1 MSCTRSLCLIVLPLA
16 AALAGACSETN
27 HAPILGAQSATTDE
41 DTAIDVKVL
50 DGARDPDGDALTVA
64 SATATGHR
72 VEIIDQSIIRLT
84 PMRDFHGTIQVDY
97 EVRDGGGASALGH
110 LIVTVRPVNDP
121 PVATGGDRTLHGSH
135 VVMLE
140 GSDVDG
146 DKLTFEV
153 VANPKHGALTGNP
166 PAMQYAPDGGF
177 IGDDEIMYTA
187 SDGTAT
193 SQPARLAL
201 HVSPGAAPVAMAA
214 DAAGNEDQQL
224 ALTLHGSDADG
235 DALTFTVV
243 TEPKHGSLAGT
254 PPNLTFTP
262 DPDFNG
268 DDAIEF
274 TVGDSYFTS
283 DKAAV
288 AIHVLPVNDAPVAT
302 PQAIA
307 AVEDT
312 AIAITLAGTD
322 IDGDPL
328 VFQVKDAPANGTVS
342 AVTGATL
349 TYTPARDFH
358 GTDHFTFTASDGKS
372 TSSPATIDLS
382 VAAVADPPVAMSFAR
397 TLNEDTANSIT
408 LVGSDG
414 DADPLSFAIGR
425 QPEHGALT
433 GDAPNVTYT
442 PNPDFNGDDS
452 FTYTVSDGTATSDP
466 GTVTLHVTPVND
478 RPVPVD
484 GAVTTD
490 EDTFVDFTLQA
501 SDIDSPTLTYSIVTQ
516 PADGVVQ
523 STGGAGGAGRR
534 YVPAHN
540 ANGTRSFT
548 FRVSDGSLTADATV
562 TITINPVNDPPV
574 TTDDF
579 TITDPD
585 TALTYDVVAND
596 SDIDG
601 DAVALDSVDPT
612 TNGTAAIVDGKLVYT
627 PNAGFT
633 GFELVGYTVSDGH
646 GGTAHGTAHVG
657 VGMFPPGA
665 PTETIPGMG
674 LTSFSASGADRKP
687 SVSNDGRYIAFS
699 TPNALV
705 SDDTN
710 AGSDVYLYDRGTRS
724 LTLVSVDGTG
734 HAVPG
739 NSTAP
744 QLSGNGRYI
753 AFQSSANT
761 LVAGDSN
768 GKLDVFRY
776 DRITREI
783 VRLSVASGG
792 AQGNNNSFDPAISDD
807 GNLVAFWSI
816 AFNLVASDA
825 NGAPDVFVRD
835 VAAGTTERI
844 SVGTSGGDADLGSLD
859 PVISS
864 DGRFVAFTSSA
875 TNLVAGDGNA
885 KDDIFVRDRVAAT
898 TTRIS
903 VSTNGGEANDSSRIA
918 AMSRDGRFVSF
929 LSAATNL
936 VPNTSNALYVRDLQS
951 LTTTR
956 APATSTSQQSGD
968 LSGDGRFAVS
978 FDFTGLLVSDRF
990 GGTSV
995 RPVGTANWLWPA
1007 ISDNGN
1013 YIVALESANN
1023 ARMFII
1029 SNGLN
1034 P

>member
-1 MSCTRSLCLIVLPLA
+1 MSCTRPLYLIVLPLA
-16 AALAGACSETN
+16 AALAGACSESN
-27 HAPILGAQSATTDE
+27 HPPIVAAQTATTDE
-41 DTAIDVKVL
+41 DTPIDLKVL
-50 DGARDPDGDALTVA
+50 EGARDPDGDALTVTSA
-64 SATATGHR
+64 SATGHR
-72 VEIIDQSIIRLT
+72 VEIVDQSILRLT

-97 EVRDGGGASALGH
+97 EVSDGVTTEVIGH
-110 LIVTVRPVNDP
+110 VIVTVRPVNDP
-121 PVATGGDRTLHGSH
+121 PVATGGDRTIHGSH
-135 VVMLE
+135 EVMLE

-153 VANPKHGALTGNP
+153 VANPEHGTLTGNA

-177 IGDDEIMYTA
+177 IGDDEIMYTV

-193 SQPARLAL
+193 SQPAKLAL
-201 HVSPGAAPVAMAA
+201 HVSPGAAPVATAA
-214 DAAGNEDQQL
+214 EVSVNEDLQL
-224 ALTLHGSDADG
+224 ALTLQGSDADG
-235 DALTFTVV
+235 DALTFTVA
-243 TEPKHGSLAGT
+243 TDPRHGALAGT

-274 TVGDSYFTS
+274 TVSDSYFTS
-283 DKAAV
+283 AKATV

-312 AIAITLAGTD
+312 PIAITLAGTD
-322 IDGDPL
+322 IDGDAL
-328 VFQVKDAPANGTVS
+328 VFQVQDRPANGTVS

-382 VAAVADPPVAMSFAR
+382 VASVADPPVAMSFAR
-397 TLNEDTANSIT
+397 TFAEDTASSIT

-414 DADPLSFAIGR
+414 DGDPLSFAIAH
-425 QPEHGALT
+425 QPEHGVLT

-452 FTYTVSDGTATSDP
+452 FTYTVSDGTTTSEP

-478 RPVPVD
+478 RPVAVD
-484 GAVTTD
+484 GAVATN
-490 EDTFVDFTLQA
+490 EDTAVDFTLQA
-501 SDIDSPTLTYSIVTQ
+501 SDIDSPNLTYSIVAQ
-516 PADGVVQ
+516 PADGTLTIGSGPV
-523 STGGAGGAGRR
+523 RR
-534 YVPAHN
+534 YTPARN

-579 TITDPD
+579 TITDPG
-585 TALTYDVVAND
+585 TALTYDVVGND
-596 SDIDG
+596 SDVDG
-601 DAVALDSVDPT
+601 DAVVLDSVDAPA
-612 TNGTAAIVDGKLVYT
+612 NGAAAIANGKLVYT

-633 GFELVGYTVSDGH
+633 GVELVGYTISDGQ

-657 VGMFPPGA
+657 VGTFPPGA

-674 LTSFSASGADRKP
+674 FTGFSSTAEDRKP
-687 SVSNDGRYIAFS
+687 SVSNDARYIAFS
-699 TPNALV
+699 TPMALV
-705 SDDTN
+705 SDDGNSTN
-710 AGSDVYLYDRGTRS
+710 DVYLYDRGTRS

-734 HAVPG
+734 HAAG
-739 NSTAP
+739 GSTAP

-753 AFQSSANT
+753 AFQSSATT

-768 GKLDVFRY
+768 GKIDVFRY

-783 VRLSVASGG
+783 VRISVASNGT
-792 AQGNNNSFDPAISDD
+792 QSNNNSFDPAISDD

-825 NGAPDVFVRD
+825 NGASDIFVRD

-875 TNLVAGDGNA
+875 TNLVAGDGNG
-885 KDDIFVRDRVAAT
+885 KDDIFVRDRIAAT
-898 TTRIS
+898 TTRVS
-903 VSTNGGEANDSSRIA
+903 VSTNGGEANDHSRSA

-929 LSAATNL
+929 LSSASNL
-936 VPNTSNALYVRDLQS
+936 VPNTSSSLYVRDLQS
-951 LTTTR
+951 VTTTR
-956 APATSTSQQSGD
+956 APAPTFQQNGD

-978 FDFTGLLVSDRF
+978 YDFTGLNVTDRF

-995 RPVGTANWLWPA
+995 RPSGTSSWLWPA
-1007 ISDNGN
+1007 ISDNGA

-1023 ARMFII
+1023 ARLFIMP
-1029 SNGLN
+1029 NGLS